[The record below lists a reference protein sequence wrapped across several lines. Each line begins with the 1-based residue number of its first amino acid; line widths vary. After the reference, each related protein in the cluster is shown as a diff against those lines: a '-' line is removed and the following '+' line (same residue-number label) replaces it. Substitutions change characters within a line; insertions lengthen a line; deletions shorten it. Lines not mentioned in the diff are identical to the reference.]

1 MPSLKEFIPRS
12 CTFIYILSKV
22 EWRSSENKTVF
33 LFHFPFH
40 SLPSPSLE
48 NYLFLTQLDYDALR
62 ACSVAQL
69 LSHVQIF
76 ATRWTVAHQ
85 AHLSIEFSRQ
95 EYWSGL
101 LSPPPGDLP
110 DPGIKPTAPV
120 FPELAGRFFTAELAG
135 KPTMHCSRCKKPLW
149 CQTNGDLGKQNIL
162 KGPYLFHTPE
172 TAKETF
178 SAERDP
184 CVFW

>member
-1 MPSLKEFIPRS
+1 MSSLREFIPRS
-12 CTFIYILSKV
+12 STFVYILSKV

-48 NYLFLTQLDYDALR
+48 NYFYFSHNYTVMH
-62 ACSVAQL
+62 CVHAQL
-69 LSHVQIF
+69 LSQIF

-101 LSPPPGDLP
+101 LFPPPGGLP

-149 CQTNGDLGKQNIL
+149 CQTKGDLGKQNI
-162 KGPYLFHTPE
+162 F
-172 TAKETF
+172 
-178 SAERDP
+178 
-184 CVFW
+184 